1 MTGCHC
7 PGDVNG
13 YLESTAVLVLVLGC
27 IGHSWRPMAA
37 LNDVAVVDEKLEEE
51 DGGRKMMHTL
61 LRSLADGTVNYA

>member
-1 MTGCHC
+1 M
-7 PGDVNG
+7 
-13 YLESTAVLVLVLGC
+13 LVLVLGC